1 MDHKTEIEKC
11 ERWIRRATA
20 ALENPE
26 LMSKQEL
33 INLTYILIKRLLVKD
48 NPDIVDVISM

>member
-26 LMSKQEL
+26 LMTE
-33 INLTYILIKRLLVKD
+33 YD
-48 NPDIVDVISM
+48 NPDEIREEIKTRMVEIDRLRAQV